1 MPNQDFINLIRR
13 NSENIVDR
21 WIAAVRADESII
33 SAEDLSEGGLRDHIP
48 EVIDEICEVLQ
59 SDKEPTI
66 FNTRD
71 ARVNAYTRY
80 SQNYRAQDLAAEL
93 SLLRMTLLDC
103 FTESLLDSKKK
114 FELRDYITANRL
126 INLYIDE
133 EMRYGFSIFSEVIND
148 KEKVSADEFEEIS
161 QSE

>member
-1 MPNQDFINLIRR
+1 MPNQDFIELIKQ
-13 NSENIVDR
+13 NTEKIVTD

-48 EVIDEICEVLQ
+48 QVIEEICEVLH
-59 SDKEPTI
+59 SDKDPSI
-66 FNTRD
+66 FNTRE

-103 FTESLLDSKKK
+103 LTESLLSTAKK
-114 FELRDYITANRL
+114 FELRDYIAANRL

-133 EMRYGFSIFSEVIND
+133 EMRYGFSIFSEVLND
-148 KEKVSADEFEEIS
+148 KENGWADEIGEV
-161 QSE
+161 SEPE